1 MIDGLLHSCSQK
13 TAIAIAC
20 TETTTSSHKRT
31 PVHQLF
37 ASSWVDCTFVTSHC
51 AQGLL
56 SLIIRQSLALSLRSP
71 PASTSLIHPQFPC
84 RVFPLQS
91 PLAIVLF
98 SPSVTILWILS
109 IRQVF
114 IRSSKPY
121 PHGAYVPE
129 LRRYRHSYKLW
140 QVL

>member
-37 ASSWVDCTFVTSHC
+37 ASSWVDCTLVTSHC

-98 SPSVTILWILS
+98 SPMSLFFGYYLS
-109 IRQVF
+109 DKFLLDHQNPTLMEPTF
-114 IRSSKPY
+114 QS
-121 PHGAYVPE
+121 
-129 LRRYRHSYKLW
+129 
-140 QVL
+140 